1 MIAAVAQAQSPP
13 LITSFTPNSANAGA
27 ASASAT
33 VGGQNF
39 VAGSTLEWTAPNGFQ
54 TSITPSLIQAAQIA
68 ATVPAALLTTAGTA
82 QVAVQGPSGV
92 MSNAA
97 GFTITTTSGSWISS
111 VSPSFALA
119 GSPQISLTFNGR
131 YAGAPL
137 QPAARP
143 TRMTARDEGSVI
155 TDSGGGYPIAIASAT
170 WTQNG
175 VVQLLPLSRVNDSVT
190 LTVSSDLLHTP
201 GVAYIS
207 LGDSNQV
214 PFEIRTAT
222 GIVNPQ
228 STAYGSPDTPISITG
243 ASLFGQGSVVQ
254 WTRPD
259 GKVVAINPSLIN
271 GAQIAATV
279 PAAFLTTPGT
289 AQIAIADPSGII
301 SSPSLPFTISSPLFI
316 TSLTPNTGTAGDSA
330 SGITAASTAPLTT
343 GTTVKWMGPD
353 GVVTNLG
360 GLINAAQIAATV
372 PASLLTTAG
381 TAQVGLV
388 DGSGVL
394 SNQLPFAIRP
404 FNIST
409 VTPNAVTAHSTS
421 TQIRITGNNLAGAA
435 NLVWTSPDGHTNQS
449 ALDLVQA
456 AQVAATIPAAFLTT
470 AGTAQVA
477 LADAFGNPS
486 NPLNFSVAALDPLT
500 ITTTAIPSV

>member
-1 MIAAVAQAQSPP
+1 VFFRTVFLAGVIAAVAQAQPPP

-27 ASASAT
+27 ASASVT

-54 TSITPSLIQAAQIA
+54 TSITPSLIQAAQM
-68 ATVPAALLTTAGTA
+68 AGTA

-92 MSNAA
+92 TSNAA
-97 GFTITTTSGSWISS
+97 GFTIVTTSGNWITS

-137 QPAARP
+137 QPAARS
-143 TRMTARDEGSVI
+143 TRMTARDEGGVI
-155 TDSGGGYPIAIASAT
+155 TNSGGGSPIAIASAT
-170 WTQNG
+170 WTRNG
-175 VVQLLPLSRVNDSVT
+175 VAQSLPLSLVNERVT
-190 LTVSSDLLHTP
+190 LTVSSDLLQTP

-289 AQIAIADPSGII
+289 AQIAVADPSGII

-330 SGITAASTAPLTT
+330 TGITAGSTAPLTT
-343 GTTVKWMGPD
+343 GTTVQWTGPD
-353 GVVTNLG
+353 GVISNLG
-360 GLINAAQIAATV
+360 GLINAARIAATV
-372 PASLLTTAG
+372 PASLL
-381 TAQVGLV
+381 
-388 DGSGVL
+388 
-394 SNQLPFAIRP
+394 
-404 FNIST
+404 
-409 VTPNAVTAHSTS
+409 H
-421 TQIRITGNNLAGAA
+421 
-435 NLVWTSPDGHTNQS
+435 
-449 ALDLVQA
+449 
-456 AQVAATIPAAFLTT
+456 
-470 AGTAQVA
+470 
-477 LADAFGNPS
+477 
-486 NPLNFSVAALDPLT
+486 
-500 ITTTAIPSV
+500 